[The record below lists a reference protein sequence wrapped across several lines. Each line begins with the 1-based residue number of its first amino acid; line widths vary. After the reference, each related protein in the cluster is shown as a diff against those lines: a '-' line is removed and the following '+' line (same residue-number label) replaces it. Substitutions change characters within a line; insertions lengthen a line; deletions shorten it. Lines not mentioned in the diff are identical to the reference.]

1 MPLIETDHL
10 VKRYP
15 GVTALDSLTL
25 QVEPGVTGLVGP
37 NGAGKSTLIKILLGL
52 IAPTSGRV
60 EVFGVDAARDSVRIR
75 ELVGYLPEHDC
86 LPGDISASNFVVHM
100 ARMSGIPASA
110 ARERTAETLRH
121 VGLFEERYRQMSGY
135 STGMK
140 QRVKLAQALVHDP
153 RLLLLDEPTSGL
165 DPQGRD
171 EMLDLVA
178 RTGREFGVSIIMS
191 SHLLSE
197 IERVCER
204 LIVIE
209 DGRLVRASTI
219 ADLTEVTSLVRI
231 EVESGAERLAARLTE
246 RGLPGTAAARLV
258 EIEVSPERITW
269 AQELIV
275 ETVVG
280 LGLSLVRLEQRR
292 RRLEELFE
300 TADRDVSA
308 ERASP

>member
-1 MPLIETDHL
+1 MPLIETDGL

-15 GVTALDSLTL
+15 GVTALDSFTL
-25 QVEPGVTGLVGP
+25 QLEPGIIGLVGP

-52 IAPTSGRV
+52 IAPSSGRAQ
-60 EVFGVDAARDSVRIR
+60 VFGADVVRDSLRIR

-86 LPGDISASNFVVHM
+86 LPGDISASNFIVHM
-100 ARMSGIPASA
+100 ARMSGIPAAA

-121 VGLFEERYRQMSGY
+121 VGLFEERYRPMSGY

-153 RLLLLDEPTSGL
+153 RLLFLDEPTNGL

-171 EMLDLVA
+171 EMLDLVE

-191 SHLLSE
+191 SHLLTE

-209 DGRLVRASTI
+209 EGRLVRAGTI
-219 ADLTEVTSLVRI
+219 AELTAVTSLLRI
-231 EVESGAERLAARLTE
+231 EVESGADRLATRLTE
-246 RGLPGTAAARLV
+246 RGLPATADVRQV
-258 EIEVSPERITW
+258 EVEVSPETIHE
-269 AQELIV
+269 AQVLIV
-275 ETVVG
+275 ETVAA
-280 LGLSLVRLEQRR
+280 LDLPLTRLEQRR
-292 RRLEELFE
+292 HRLEDLFE
-300 TADRDVSA
+300 TAETDVPA
-308 ERASP
+308 EPATS

>member
-1 MPLIETDHL
+1 MPLIETDGL

-15 GVTALDSLTL
+15 GVMALDSLTL
-25 QVEPGVTGLVGP
+25 QLEPGIIGLVGP

-52 IAPTSGRV
+52 VAPTSGRA
-60 EVFGVDAARDSVRIR
+60 EVFGADTARESVRIR

-86 LPGDISASNFVVHM
+86 LPGDISASNFVIHM

-153 RLLLLDEPTSGL
+153 RLLFLDEPTNGL

-171 EMLDLVA
+171 EMLDLIE
-178 RTGREFGVSIIMS
+178 RTGREFGVSIVMS

-209 DGRLVRASTI
+209 EGRLVRAGTI
-219 ADLTEVTSLVRI
+219 ADLTKVTSLLRI

-246 RGLPGTAAARLV
+246 QGLPSTAEARQI
-258 EIEVSPERITW
+258 EIEISPERITW
-269 AQELIV
+269 AQDLIV

-280 LGLSLVRLEQRR
+280 LGLSLIRMEQRR

-300 TADRDVSA
+300 TTERETPA
-308 ERASP
+308 EPAKP

>member
-1 MPLIETDHL
+1 MPLIETDDL

-15 GVTALDSLTL
+15 GVTALDSFTL
-25 QVEPGVTGLVGP
+25 QLEPGVIGLVGP

-52 IAPTSGRV
+52 IAPSSGRAQ
-60 EVFGVDAARDSVRIR
+60 VFGADVVRDSLRIR

-86 LPGDISASNFVVHM
+86 LPGDISASDFIVHM
-100 ARMSGIPASA
+100 ARMSGIPAAA

-153 RLLLLDEPTSGL
+153 RLLFLDEPTNGL

-171 EMLDLVA
+171 EMLDLVE

-191 SHLLSE
+191 SHLLTE

-209 DGRLVRASTI
+209 EGRLVRAGTI
-219 ADLTEVTSLVRI
+219 AELTAVTSLLRI
-231 EVESGAERLAARLTE
+231 EVETGAERLAARLTE
-246 RGLPGTAAARLV
+246 RGLPATADVRQV
-258 EIEVSPERITW
+258 EVEVSPETIHE
-269 AQELIV
+269 AQVLIV
-275 ETVVG
+275 ETVAA
-280 LGLSLVRLEQRR
+280 LDLPLTRLEQRR
-292 RRLEELFE
+292 HRLEDLFE
-300 TADRDVSA
+300 TAETDVPA
-308 ERASP
+308 EPATS

>member
-1 MPLIETDHL
+1 MPLIETDDL

-15 GVTALDSLTL
+15 GVTALDSFTL
-25 QVEPGVTGLVGP
+25 QLEPGIIGLVGP

-52 IAPTSGRV
+52 IAPSSGRA
-60 EVFGVDAARDSVRIR
+60 EVFGADAARDSLRIR

-100 ARMSGIPASA
+100 ARMSGIPAAA

-121 VGLFEERYRQMSGY
+121 VGLFEERYRQMNGY

-153 RLLLLDEPTSGL
+153 RLLFLDEPTNGL

-171 EMLDLVA
+171 EMLDLIE

-197 IERVCER
+197 IERICER

-209 DGRLVRASTI
+209 QGRLVRLGTI
-219 ADLTEVTSLVRI
+219 AELTAITSLLHI
-231 EVESGAERLAARLTE
+231 EVEFGAEHLAARLTE
-246 RGLPGTAAARLV
+246 QGLPGTADVRRV
-258 EIEVSPERITW
+258 EVTVSPERITW
-269 AQELIV
+269 AKDLIV
-275 ETVVG
+275 ATVAD
-280 LGLSLVRLEQRR
+280 LDLPLIRLEQRR

-300 TADRDVSA
+300 TAQPDRPA
-308 ERASP
+308 EQTTP